1 MEKQNAS
8 AFSFVLQ
15 IIKPYKIA
23 YIVMMVA
30 PFASGIYPVIYNYAV
45 KLLID
50 LFSKEDQI
58 TFTNGLKPI
67 LVFVSAQAILDI
79 AWRCHN
85 IAQLKSIPYILE
97 DMLCKICEHCFNL
110 PYTYFQNNFSGSIV
124 AKVKGIGDK
133 YYKIHMALEHNVS
146 KPFLITIFS
155 GIALAFTNLDIF
167 LFITAFTLVY
177 APLAYYFFYKL
188 SKIEGEKQESWYHL
202 FGTVSDRVSNIFNI
216 FSFARK
222 KAEIN
227 KIRAYYKDIHN
238 PITIRFF
245 KYDLIISIIL
255 SIIYW
260 IFIISLF
267 LYVIH
272 LRNHGIISIGD
283 IAFIMAL
290 TLAFMDNSWD
300 ATMQIKDFLEDIAAF
315 KSAYSIMEVEQCT
328 IDKINATE
336 LLVKSGEIK
345 FKDLTFSY
353 SDGNVVLSKLNFCIK
368 PGEKIGIVGCSGAG
382 KSTLISLL
390 LKNFKPNSGQIII
403 DDQDIA
409 DVTSDSLRVNIT
421 YIPQDVI
428 LFHRSIGENIGYA
441 KENATQ
447 DEIEQA
453 AKHAKI
459 HDFIMSLKD
468 GYETLVGERGI
479 KLSGGQRQRVAIARA
494 FLKNTRI
501 LIIDEATSSLD
512 SETES
517 DIQKSLNEIFDSHNT
532 TVIAIA
538 HRLSTI
544 MHMDRIIVLEEG
556 KIVEDGSFKKL
567 LQLHNGKFKSLWEHQ
582 ANGMIM

>member
-1 MEKQNAS
+1 MKKQTS
-8 AFSFVLQ
+8 AFSFIWQV
-15 IIKPYKIA
+15 IKPYKIA
-23 YIVMMVA
+23 YSVMMLA
-30 PFASGIYPVIYNYAV
+30 PFACGIYPVIYNYAV

-50 LFSKEDQI
+50 LFSKEGHI
-58 TFTNGLKPI
+58 TFTQGLRPI
-67 LVFVSAQAILDI
+67 FLFVSAQAILDI

-85 IAQLKSIPYILE
+85 IAQLKSIPYVLE
-97 DMLCKICEHCFNL
+97 DLLCKVCEHCFNL

-124 AKVKGIGDK
+124 AKIKGIGGK
-133 YYKIHMALEHNVS
+133 YYKIHAALEYKVS
-146 KPFLITIFS
+146 KPFLVTIFS
-155 GIALAFTNLDIF
+155 GIALGFTNLQVF
-167 LFITAFTLVY
+167 LFITGFTLVY
-177 APLAYYFFYKL
+177 SPLAYYFFYKL
-188 SKIEGEKQESWYHL
+188 SKIEGEKQESWYYL

-222 KAEIN
+222 KTEIK
-227 KIRAYYKDIHN
+227 KIRDYYKDIHN

-245 KYDLIISIIL
+245 KYDLVISIIL

-290 TLAFMDNSWD
+290 SLAFMDNSWD

-315 KSAYSIMEVEQCT
+315 KSAFSIMEVEQCT
-328 IDKINATE
+328 IDKNNASE
-336 LLVKSGEIK
+336 LIVSKGEVI

-353 SDGNVVLSKLNFCIK
+353 ADSNVVLDKLNLHIK
-368 PGEKIGIVGCSGAG
+368 PGQKIGLVGYSGAG

-403 DDQDIA
+403 DHQDIA
-409 DVTSDSLRVNIT
+409 DVSSDSLRLNIT
-421 YIPQDVI
+421 YIPQDAV

-459 HDFIMSLKD
+459 HNFIMSLKD
-468 GYETLVGERGI
+468 DYKTLVGERGV
-479 KLSGGQRQRVAIARA
+479 KLSGGQRQRIAIARA

-501 LIIDEATSSLD
+501 LVIDEATSSLD
-512 SETES
+512 SATEN
-517 DIQKSLNEIFDSHNT
+517 DIQNSLNEIFDSKST

-544 MHMDRIIVLEEG
+544 KHMDRIIVLENG
-556 KIVEDGSFKKL
+556 RIAEDGSFREL
-567 LQLHNGKFKSLWEHQ
+567 RQQHNGKFKSLWEHQ
-582 ANGMIM
+582 VNGMIV